1 MTIEGA
7 IAELKN
13 LIDVDDVP
21 FYYKGGIQ
29 KVIETIEQMPPSNN
43 WECYSDRLW
52 KNAYERGKAEAEP
65 KWIPC
70 EERLPESWDTVVVTN
85 RKQEVEVLR
94 LSHTKVWCDLDDDY
108 YADFDYVIAWM
119 PLPDPYEGGR

>member
-70 EERLPESWDTVVVTN
+70 EERLPDSIDVLVCHEDEIWIDWLGYGEGDIPFWYESGESIGKT
-85 RKQEVEVLR
+85 
-94 LSHTKVWCDLDDDY
+94 
-108 YADFDYVIAWM
+108 AWM